1 VGQNNQMT
9 PVEQRAPQ
17 DSSAGAV
24 NMNKFIHFQAELPM
38 AQNTGT
44 QARQAPATALS
55 AAAPAV
61 LRQGRAAD
69 PAQAVVDKAVAVAGQ
84 GTQNNTQPST
94 GPNESAK
101 QPSDAMA
108 ANASDGRDASSG
120 GNRDK
125 AANRQRQLRLM
136 MRQCDRVLLADYG
149 LLAME
154 AWPDNA
160 RISAARKRRD
170 LWLLAAVIAAVLF
183 VGGVLGVL
191 PAWLGGTGFGA
202 FVTTLLLALPPVR
215 RVFSSRASH
224 RELIQQ
230 RRQMLRDARRHVA
243 HLEGSDGLV
252 WQCERMAAFNP
263 ALASHSFSQLRE
275 ASEKHTLVKQLTERK
290 YVRLYLF
297 YLVEADK
304 AYQRLQQAFL
314 DGRQQGLDQGLAED
328 SANLTS

>member
-1 VGQNNQMT
+1 MT

>member
-1 VGQNNQMT
+1 
-9 PVEQRAPQ
+9 
-17 DSSAGAV
+17 
-24 NMNKFIHFQAELPM
+24 M

-44 QARQAPATALS
+44 QAPAPAPASS

-69 PAQAVVDKAVAVAGQ
+69 PAPAVADKAVAVAGQ
-84 GTQNNTQPST
+84 GSQNTTQPST
-94 GPNESAK
+94 GPNESTR

-108 ANASDGRDASSG
+108 ADAEDSRDASPGSS
-120 GNRDK
+120 RDK

-136 MRQCDRVLLADYG
+136 MRQCDRVLLADYD

-154 AWPDNA
+154 KWPDNA
-160 RISAARKRRD
+160 RISAARRRRD
-170 LWLLAAVIAAVLF
+170 LWLLAVFVAAVLF

-202 FVTTLLLALPPVR
+202 LVTTLLLALPPVR
-215 RVFSSRASH
+215 RVFSSRPSH
-224 RELIQQ
+224 RELVQQ
-230 RRQMLRDARRHVA
+230 RGQMLRDARRHVA
-243 HLEGSDGLV
+243 HLEGADGLV
-252 WQCERMAAFNP
+252 WQCQRMAAFNP
-263 ALASHSFSQLRE
+263 ALASHSFSRLRE
-275 ASEKHTLVKQLTERK
+275 ASEKHILVGQLTERK

-314 DGRQQGLDQGLAED
+314 DSRQQDLEQSPLEEVAEGKAGTD
-328 SANLTS
+328 LKSVPS